1 VTKFVFKNF
10 PLKFSKCS
18 MKIAISFLTVFNY
31 RHRLASFTAGLST
44 PDSKE
49 PSQSGGVIA
58 GAVADGA
65 PALPC
70 LSLYI

>member
-1 VTKFVFKNF
+1 MTKFVFKNF

-18 MKIAISFLTVFNY
+18 MTV
-31 RHRLASFTAGLST
+31 ASFTANLST
-44 PDSKE
+44 PESKE

-65 PALPC
+65 PAVLCP
-70 LSLYI
+70 SLYI